1 MNEKNMKQNPV
12 VVFVCEHG
20 AAKSIL
26 AAAYFNQQ
34 AREKHL
40 GLSAIARGLHP
51 DLEISSKTIAGLLE
65 DGLTP
70 TESIP
75 TKLTRA
81 ETTSARLVF
90 SFCRLPEDYRQN
102 ANIEYWNGIPPVSE
116 DYIQARDAILER
128 LRELSDRL

>member
-1 MNEKNMKQNPV
+1 MKRNPI

-20 AAKSIL
+20 AAKSVL

-70 TESIP
+70 AESLPVI
-75 TKLTRA
+75 LTA
-81 ETTSARLVF
+81 GEMKSAWRVV
-90 SFCRLPEDYRQN
+90 SFCELSEELRQI
-102 ANIEYWNGIPPVSE
+102 ANVEYWNRIPPVSE
-116 DYIQARDAILER
+116 DYEQARDAIVER
-128 LRELSDRL
+128 LKELLNHI